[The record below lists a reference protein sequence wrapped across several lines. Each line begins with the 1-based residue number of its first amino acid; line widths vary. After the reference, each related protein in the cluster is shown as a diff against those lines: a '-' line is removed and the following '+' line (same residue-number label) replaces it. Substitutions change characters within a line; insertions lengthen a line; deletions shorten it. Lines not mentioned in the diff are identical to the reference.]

1 MKKIFL
7 IFIILNTLF
16 LYGCSDKSDHMDS
29 HHKGDEK
36 LAKVYDS
43 DQMYL
48 TQLGL
53 MRGHLYVG
61 IELYKNGFL
70 ENAKMHMKHPKSE
83 LYADIVP
90 TFEAKGSSGFA
101 GELEALALAVEDE
114 KDFDS
119 ISLKYK
125 NLNQVI
131 TINESY
137 IDSSSKLLNE
147 RISLVVSLLEIAAE
161 EYAIGIVN
169 GNVENKFEYQDAL
182 GFTVV
187 AKNILKNTDT
197 KNKEEEIKKNKALLV
212 LDSLFDLWPF
222 LVPTGKIDG
231 DSKIILD
238 AVTQIN
244 SI

>member
-114 KDFDS
+114 KEC
-119 ISLKYK
+119 Y
-125 NLNQVI
+125 
-131 TINESY
+131 
-137 IDSSSKLLNE
+137 
-147 RISLVVSLLEIAAE
+147 
-161 EYAIGIVN
+161 
-169 GNVENKFEYQDAL
+169 
-182 GFTVV
+182 
-187 AKNILKNTDT
+187 
-197 KNKEEEIKKNKALLV
+197 
-212 LDSLFDLWPF
+212 
-222 LVPTGKIDG
+222 
-231 DSKIILD
+231 
-238 AVTQIN
+238 
-244 SI
+244 